1 VGRQSASS
9 WGESGSSECQQL
21 EREVGRQSVSS
32 WEEWVVRV
40 PTVGGEYSGS
50 AECQQLVGEWVVR
63 VSAVRGRVGRQSASS

>member
-1 VGRQSASS
+1 VGRQSA
-9 WGESGSSECQQL
+9 
-21 EREVGRQSVSS
+21 SS

-63 VSAVRGRVGRQSASS
+63 VSAVRGRVGRQSVSS